1 MSALRRSLGFLK
13 SYWLITMGAF
23 VSLIVT
29 TAANLVS
36 PQIIRMMLD
45 NGIIAHNMDA
55 LFRTALLLVG
65 VALIRGLFTF
75 TQGFW
80 SEKSSQAAAYD
91 IRNALFGKIQNLSF
105 SYHDRAQTGQLMT
118 RITSDV
124 DQLRTFIGMGMLQM
138 VSAIVMLVGS
148 IVFLFSMNW
157 QLALLTLVTV
167 PAIIVVLSF
176 FLRFV
181 RPLFGLVQGYVG
193 ELNTV
198 LQENLAG
205 VRVVQAFARE
215 PFERQR
221 YTQANKN
228 LLDANIR
235 TVQAMSLNFPL
246 IFFISSLGTLGVI
259 WFGGHLVINR
269 ALTLGELIAFNS
281 YLGLL
286 IMPLMQL
293 GFISAQ
299 IARAG
304 VSAGRIFEILDTPSE
319 VMDRPGAQP
328 LAAIQGRVAFE
339 NVTFGYFVRPK
350 DDQVGSNGQHAVK
363 EKTGDKH
370 SENGAMPGNGASA
383 QHTLPSAQ
391 AAQKG
396 SGHGGHGA
404 TNKHES
410 NLILKGVSFTA
421 EPGMTVAIMGKTG
434 SGKSTIINLI
444 PRFYDVSSGRI
455 TIDGTDIRDVTLETL
470 RAQIGIVLQDTTLF
484 SGTIRDN
491 IAYGHPDAHDEAI
504 YAAAQAAQAHDFIL
518 AMPNGYETLIGERG
532 VTLSGGQRQ
541 RVAIARAI
549 LRDPRILI
557 LDDSTS
563 SVDAETEF
571 LIQQALD
578 KLMMGRTSFVIAQ
591 RISTV
596 RSAGLILLLDNGR
609 IAAMGTHEE
618 LLATSALYGEIID
631 SQFGGDFHPELEL
644 AMSEE

>member
-1 MSALRRSLGFLK
+1 MQALKRSLGFLK
-13 SYWLITMGAF
+13 PYWLITLGAF
-23 VSLIVT
+23 FSLVVT

-36 PQIIRMMLD
+36 PQIIRMLLD
-45 NGIIAHNMDA
+45 NGIVARNMDA
-55 LFRTALLLVG
+55 LVWAALLLIG
-65 VALIRGLFTF
+65 AALLRGLFSF

-91 IRNALFGKIQNLSF
+91 VRNALFGKIQNLSF

-124 DQLRTFIGMGMLQM
+124 DQVRAFIGMGMLQM
-138 VSAIVMLVGS
+138 LSAIVTLVGS

-157 QLALLTLVTV
+157 QLALVTLVTV
-167 PAIIVVLSF
+167 PAIAVVLGLF
-176 FLRFV
+176 IRFV
-181 RPLFGLVQGYVG
+181 RPMFGIVQGYLG

-205 VRVVQAFARE
+205 IRVVQAFARE
-215 PFERQR
+215 PYEHER
-221 YTQANKN
+221 YTQANQN

-235 TVQAMSLNFPL
+235 TVKAMSSNFPL
-246 IFFISSLGTLGVI
+246 IFFISSLGSLAVI
-259 WFGGHLVINR
+259 WFGGHLVINQT
-269 ALTLGELIAFNS
+269 LSLGELIAFNT
-281 YLGLL
+281 YLSLL

-304 VSAGRIFEILDTPSE
+304 VSAERIFEILDAHSE
-319 VMDRPGAQP
+319 VADQPGAQP
-328 LAAIQGRVAFE
+328 LASIQGRVVFE
-339 NVTFGYFVRPK
+339 NVTFGYFVKAKADVSSQMSVVSSQPIEA
-350 DDQVGSNGQHAVK
+350 QNGTPQAHA
-363 EKTGDKH
+363 
-370 SENGAMPGNGASA
+370 
-383 QHTLPSAQ
+383 
-391 AAQKG
+391 
-396 SGHGGHGA
+396 GHGA
-404 TNKHES
+404 AAKQES
-410 NLILKGVSFTA
+410 NLILKGISFMA
-421 EPGMTVAIMGKTG
+421 DPGLTVAIMGKTG

-444 PRFYDVSSGRI
+444 PRFYDVTSGRI
-455 TIDGTDIRDVTLETL
+455 TFDGTDIRDVTLESL
-470 RAQIGIVLQDTTLF
+470 RSQIGIVLQDTTLF
-484 SGTIRDN
+484 SGSIRDN
-491 IAYGHPDAHDEAI
+491 IAYGRPDASDEDVF
-504 YAAAQAAQAHDFIL
+504 AAAHAAQAHDFIS
-518 AMPNGYETLIGERG
+518 AMPDGYQTLIGERG

-563 SVDAETEF
+563 AVDAETEF

-609 IAAMGTHEE
+609 IAAMGTHED
-618 LLATSALYGEIID
+618 LLASSALYGEIID

-644 AMSEE
+644 AFEG

>member
-1 MSALRRSLGFLK
+1 MQALKRSLGFLK
-13 SYWLITMGAF
+13 PYWLITLGAF
-23 VSLIVT
+23 FSLVVT

-36 PQIIRMMLD
+36 PQIIRMLLD
-45 NGIIAHNMDA
+45 NGIVARNMDA
-55 LFRTALLLVG
+55 LVWAALLLIG
-65 VALIRGLFTF
+65 AALLRGLFSF

-91 IRNALFGKIQNLSF
+91 VRNALFGKIQNLSF

-124 DQLRTFIGMGMLQM
+124 DQVRAFIGMGMLQM
-138 VSAIVMLVGS
+138 LSAIVTLVGS

-157 QLALLTLVTV
+157 QLALVTLVTV
-167 PAIIVVLSF
+167 PAIAVVLGLF
-176 FLRFV
+176 IRFV
-181 RPLFGLVQGYVG
+181 RPMFGIVQGYLG

-205 VRVVQAFARE
+205 IRVVQAFARE
-215 PFERQR
+215 PYEHER
-221 YTQANKN
+221 YTQANQN

-235 TVQAMSLNFPL
+235 TVKAMSSNFPL
-246 IFFISSLGTLGVI
+246 IFFISSLGSLAVI
-259 WFGGHLVINR
+259 WFGGHLVINQT
-269 ALTLGELIAFNS
+269 LSLGELIAFNT
-281 YLGLL
+281 YLSLL

-304 VSAGRIFEILDTPSE
+304 VSAERIFEILDAHSE
-319 VMDRPGAQP
+319 VADQPGAQP
-328 LAAIQGRVAFE
+328 LASIQGRVVFE
-339 NVTFGYFVRPK
+339 NVTFGYFVKAKADVSSQMSVVSSQPIEA
-350 DDQVGSNGQHAVK
+350 QNGTPQAHA
-363 EKTGDKH
+363 
-370 SENGAMPGNGASA
+370 
-383 QHTLPSAQ
+383 
-391 AAQKG
+391 
-396 SGHGGHGA
+396 GHGA
-404 TNKHES
+404 AAKQES
-410 NLILKGVSFTA
+410 NLILKGISFMA
-421 EPGMTVAIMGKTG
+421 DPGLTVAIMGKTG

-444 PRFYDVSSGRI
+444 PRFYDVTSGRI
-455 TIDGTDIRDVTLETL
+455 TIDGTDIRDVTLESL
-470 RAQIGIVLQDTTLF
+470 RSQIGIVLQDTTLF
-484 SGTIRDN
+484 SGSIRDN
-491 IAYGHPDAHDEAI
+491 IAYGRPDASDEDVF
-504 YAAAQAAQAHDFIL
+504 AAAHAAQAHDFIS
-518 AMPNGYETLIGERG
+518 AMPDGYQTLIGERG

-563 SVDAETEF
+563 AVDAETEF

-609 IAAMGTHEE
+609 IASMGTHED
-618 LLATSALYGEIID
+618 LLASSALYGEIID

-644 AMSEE
+644 AFEG